1 MGLFFVF
8 ICYELKQLF
17 NARDIFYLFI
27 YLKSSILFF
36 SFPRKFEIKL
46 EQIKL
51 FLESNL
57 VISKMPQS

>member
-27 YLKSSILFF
+27 YLKSIILFF
-36 SFPRKFEIKL
+36 SFSQKVEIKL
-46 EQIKL
+46 EQIKT
-51 FLESNL
+51 FSW
-57 VISKMPQS
+57 V